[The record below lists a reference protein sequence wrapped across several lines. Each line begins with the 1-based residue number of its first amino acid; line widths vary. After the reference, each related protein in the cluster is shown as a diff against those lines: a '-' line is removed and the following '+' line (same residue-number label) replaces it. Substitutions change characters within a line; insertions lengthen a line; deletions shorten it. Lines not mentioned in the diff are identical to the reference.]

1 MNKEAVGFLNHD
13 EMTLWSV
20 SKKAESKL
28 HLLISENAVECDL
41 SNVITQKSVCTCC
54 QRDGPASVFEA
65 FIKELFEWYHQKQ
78 LAERCVFHLGNAPVH
93 HKDRLEQP
101 LSASGHILV
110 FGAPYSPEMNPVEFM
125 FGIWKRM
132 VNEII
137 GTQQLTVDSIKA
149 VLTEL
154 FYKFLSSSIH
164 NLVSHVFSKV
174 YDRVFNGEDIERGW
188 SHLTSTK
195 QVA

>member
-1 MNKEAVGFLNHD
+1 M
-13 EMTLWSV
+13 V
-20 SKKAESKL
+20 SIQEGRKHTL
-28 HLLISENAVECDL
+28 HLLISENTVDCDL
-41 SNVITQKSVCTCC
+41 SNDITQKSVHTCC
-54 QRDGPASVFEA
+54 QRDGPANVFEA
-65 FIKELFEWYHQKQ
+65 FIKELFEWCHQKQ

-101 LSASGHILV
+101 LSASGHILA

-132 VNEII
+132 ANESI

-154 FYKFLSSSIH
+154 FYKSLSSSIH
-164 NLVSHVFSKV
+164 NLVSHVFSEV
-174 YDRVFNGEDIERGW
+174 YDHVFNGEDISRTW